1 MRILCV
7 DDEPLAFQ
15 MLEIS
20 IKKASPA
27 VSRKIGDCPIAQAAV
42 KQSPGGKEL

>member
-1 MRILCV
+1 MLPV
-7 DDEPLAFQ
+7 STDSMEALFMHTDLQ

-27 VSRKIGDCPIAQAAV
+27 VSRKIGDCPIA
-42 KQSPGGKEL
+42 